1 MSLDTVIGKQEIERC
16 DLEKFSGW
24 RSTSKSDER
33 GQTYKKFHKQ
43 IAVGNFATME
53 LFAEHRWAKTEFGF
67 SASLPK
73 FAYDNNVQMLMPHDL
88 EKVAERIDNL
98 IEHYTGI
105 PFDSL
110 NARLSRAD
118 IAYNF
123 QLSEDEVNRRIAAAK
138 LVRACGQN
146 VKMIEK
152 EKGVPSA
159 YLGRKGY
166 SEQYLYSKAAEIAL
180 RVKQRTASDEHFRN
194 AIGILRL
201 ENARYAPKLRQDA
214 VRLGIK
220 QITLATFLDPH
231 VAEEILIDSMKKFS
245 LNQAIAGRD
254 EREEKLKIYCGKDTA
269 KFARLWGVL
278 DYVMKNGE
286 PDAVEYFGYHLV
298 RRAKLELIEAGVW
311 LAAENRIPLPAL
323 APPNFENL
331 VLDLSADC
339 GLRSNTS
346 QQFAPVQTF
355 IN

>member
-16 DLEKFSGW
+16 DFEKFSGW
-24 RSTSKSDER
+24 HSTSNRDER
-33 GQTYKKFHKQ
+33 GQTYKKFYKQ

-73 FAYDNNVQMLMPHDL
+73 FAYDNNVQMLLPHDL
-88 EKVAERIDNL
+88 EQVAERIDNL
-98 IEHYTGI
+98 VEHYTGI

-123 QLSEDEVNRRIAAAK
+123 QLCEDEVNRRIAAAK
-138 LVRACGQN
+138 LVRCYGQN

-152 EKGVPSA
+152 EKGVPSV
-159 YLGRKGY
+159 YLGRKNY
-166 SEQYLYSKAAEIAL
+166 NELYLYSKAAEIAV
-180 RVKQRTASDEHFRN
+180 RVKQRTAGDEHFRN

-201 ENARYAPKLRQDA
+201 ENARYAPKLRRDA
-214 VRLGIK
+214 ERLGIK

-231 VAEEILIDSMKKFS
+231 FAEEILMDSMKKFS
-245 LNQAIAGRD
+245 LDRTIAGRD
-254 EREEKLKIYCGKDTA
+254 ERREKLKIYCGDDGA
-269 KFARLWGVL
+269 KRARLQGLMDIV
-278 DYVMKNGE
+278 DEDGE
-286 PDAVEYFGYHLV
+286 QQAIADLGYYLV
-298 RRAKLELIEAGVW
+298 HRGKKELMAAGVW

-323 APPNFENL
+323 APPKFENL